1 MRYVVKVGLVVDAQ
15 NEEEAK
21 GIIRERARLNWPP
34 VSRVE
39 VYEAKEIP
47 RPPTGSVEADAIL
60 YAYGGGIHG
69 RDEDDIYR
77 DTLAPDGR

>member
-1 MRYVVKVGLVVDAQ
+1 M
-15 NEEEAK
+15 NNPW
-21 GIIRERARLNWPP
+21 IIKIAGDHGPP